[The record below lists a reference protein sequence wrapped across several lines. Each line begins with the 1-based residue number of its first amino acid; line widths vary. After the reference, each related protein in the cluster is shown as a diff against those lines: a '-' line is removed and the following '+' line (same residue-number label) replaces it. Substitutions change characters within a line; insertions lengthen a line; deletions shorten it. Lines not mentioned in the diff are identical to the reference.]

1 MTRHKHADL
10 MIAYA
15 NDTSLVVEVCEG
27 GDWCE
32 TSQPLWR
39 TDLRYR
45 IKPATKK
52 AYVFMYQLN
61 TGKWII
67 SPSIN
72 ATVAEDNRSSCIRD
86 GYVTTEIKEV
96 EFE

>member
-45 IKPATKK
+45 IKPEPKK
-52 AYVFMYQLN
+52 VYVYAYKYLDR
-61 TGKWII
+61 WH
-67 SPSIN
+67 SC
-72 ATVAEDNRSSCIRD
+72 SSADLKDLTSTRNKDLLD
-86 GYVTTEIKEV
+86 GTDVTNIKEV
-96 EFE
+96 ELE